1 MKPVRLEILIDDK
14 TLQGL
19 NSVKGNLGSMEQFY
33 KQAIGQLKSELT
45 DLQQK
50 LKSALSE
57 GINTDKQAAEIQAL
71 TGVVNQLTDELEKL
85 KIAKK
90 QNNATPIIG
99 EDPAPKMNNI
109 KMSMAQ
115 IARELPAITM
125 GPQMFFLAISNN
137 IPLLQDALSSARKE
151 FNALTAAGKTAT
163 PVWKQVA
170 KSIVSP
176 QAAIAVGITLLTVY
190 GDEIVSFAK
199 KMLSGKK
206 EVISMKEAVENLNEE
221 FNNNASDLAKSIT
234 TVNNLAKEYR
244 NLGDDMNAKKEF
256 ITKNKEEFD
265 KLDVS
270 INNVA
275 DADKLL
281 INSTDA
287 YIEAMSLRAE
297 ATAAYNL
304 QVEAQEELIKKQ
316 RATEKRKNEG
326 PTFGDKAQSFFVS
339 AMYMSSGQGAAPTA
353 KDYQAEG
360 VKAAKAEED
369 AVQAEVDAYQK
380 LYEEKSKAS
389 KQILE
394 RLGLMTKEIDLN
406 KQSANTTNYA
416 AELAEARIKAQ
427 QKLERMLIET
437 MQEGFKKRQALAAQQ
452 LQEEID
458 RINADEKAQL
468 DTIKKAR
475 AAGQSV
481 DTNAEQQVQDN
492 ARQQRLAAEKIYW
505 KAYYSIVKEWRD
517 KDIQSWIEYNKEFGD
532 SQDKRMAIIQ
542 DYNRKIA
549 AEETDGGK
557 AILRKRME
565 AELSSLDMEE
575 FKNSIDFS
583 VVFGD
588 LEAQTTE
595 ALETLREKLRKYIET
610 MGEELKPEDLKEIQD
625 AFKNIDFNI
634 KSRKPFE
641 ELSKDIKEYKDAQNE
656 VEGAQIILNQAM
668 KFGSV
673 IVEEYDEATGEVT
686 KKLITQEQAE
696 KNLTDAQKKRKEAM
710 TGIFKSL
717 SGVSNEV
724 SMVANAANSIINTFD
739 SMGIEVGE
747 EVRGIVAGFTAISDG
762 IGNMV
767 EAAMRGDVAGVIA
780 GVIGTLAGTVK
791 MFGSIF
797 GADWGGEKSRRRY
810 EEAKEKYESYMDV
823 LDKVINKQKELVE
836 SMEAD
841 DFANANNSYE
851 RAKQLLKDQQ
861 DYAREMGKAYLASG
875 ASKGFLGIGSSAS
888 EGIKQKESI
897 SKEAWKQV
905 EKLFGADFVKKIS
918 EGRMT
923 AIFDLSYEQLLKMR
937 DEASGFYS
945 ELHEDTRMYIDQIIE
960 SEEAWREVQEARKE
974 ALTKMDFDSFYDSF
988 VSTLKDLDATNE
1000 EFAQNFEDYLKNA
1013 IFSALVANQ
1022 YKSRI
1027 ESLYNQWA
1035 DLAEEDGLDSTEAD
1049 LLRQE
1054 YNKIVEEM
1062 LAKREELMED
1072 FGWESEQS
1080 KSESQSG
1087 RAGAVTTITEETAG
1101 RLEGIGNAQLDRIIA
1116 MDDKMETMGDSLSA
1130 MASNIAI
1137 MTENSNYLKRLE
1149 DIADNIQNMNSTGV
1163 KIKG

>member
-50 LKSALSE
+50 LKAALSE

-85 KIAKK
+85 KQAKK

-99 EDPAPKMNNI
+99 DDPAPKMNNI

-151 FNALTAAGKTAT
+151 FDDLTAAGKTAT

-170 KSIVSP
+170 KAIVSP

-221 FNNNASDLAKSIT
+221 FNNNATDLAKSVT
-234 TVNNLAKEYR
+234 TVKNLSKEYR

-394 RLGLMTKEIDLN
+394 RLGLMAKENDLN

-437 MQEGFKKRQALAAQQ
+437 MQDGFKKRQALAAQQ
-452 LQEEID
+452 LQEEIA

-492 ARQQRLAAEKIYW
+492 AQQQRKAANNKYLQ
-505 KAYYSIVKEWRD
+505 YSAKTEKEWQEQSL
-517 KDIQSWIEYNKEFGD
+517 QSWIAYYEKYGTYA
-532 SQDKRMAIIQ
+532 QQRVAIIQ
-542 DYNRKIA
+542 KYALKMNNTQDENEKALFTKQQEEELQSLDDKFGKSVKQMTDLFEDASKKSVGAIEEIISKYEKLIDYMTNPDSTVTKEDLLSVGFTENDLKDLENGTIKIA
-549 AEETDGGK
+549 DITKALKELKGELKGKSPFKTFSTDLKEAFDKIKNAKGDTK
-557 AILRKRME
+557 AIGEGLSGIGSAVSEFTPALQQFSSDLSTIFGYDDSKIQGIIGAVGGLGQTAAGIGQAMSGDIVGGVMKAVGGLASVFNALGGEDYSSYESLVKQYEILNGVWDDLIEKKKEYISISYGEE
-565 AELSSLDMEE
+565 ATKAGEEAKKLINDQMNRYRQLLKELADSGAGWFSHALGVRVNKQMAKEDWAVISKLVGETVKNSGDLWDLTADQLEKLLQDPKIVSVLGNVNEDFITYMKEIIGARDELEEVEKSIQEQLTQTSFDNMQDSFWNALLDMEKDAE
-575 FKNSIDFS
+575 A
-583 VVFGD
+583 FGD
-588 LEAQTTE
+588 DLTKTMQKAIIKANLGKTYESQ
-595 ALETLREKLRKYIET
+595 LQNWYEKFAK
-610 MGEELKPEDLKEIQD
+610 
-625 AFKNIDFNI
+625 A
-634 KSRKPFE
+634 
-641 ELSKDIKEYKDAQNE
+641 
-656 VEGAQIILNQAM
+656 NQSD
-668 KFGSV
+668 G
-673 IVEEYDEATGEVT
+673 INTEEYDS
-686 KKLITQEQAE
+686 L
-696 KNLTDAQKKRKEAM
+696 RKEY
-710 TGIFKSL
+710 
-717 SGVSNEV
+717 
-724 SMVANAANSIINTFD
+724 D
-739 SMGIEVGE
+739 
-747 EVRGIVAGFTAISDG
+747 AI
-762 IGNMV
+762 V
-767 EAAMRGDVAGVIA
+767 EAA
-780 GVIGTLAGTVK
+780 L
-791 MFGSIF
+791 
-797 GADWGGEKSRRRY
+797 
-810 EEAKEKYESYMDV
+810 KER
-823 LDKVINKQKELVE
+823 N
-836 SMEAD
+836 
-841 DFANANNSYE
+841 
-851 RAKQLLKDQQ
+851 
-861 DYAREMGKAYLASG
+861 
-875 ASKGFLGIGSSAS
+875 
-888 EGIKQKESI
+888 
-897 SKEAWKQV
+897 
-905 EKLFGADFVKKIS
+905 
-918 EGRMT
+918 
-923 AIFDLSYEQLLKMR
+923 
-937 DEASGFYS
+937 
-945 ELHEDTRMYIDQIIE
+945 
-960 SEEAWREVQEARKE
+960 
-974 ALTKMDFDSFYDSF
+974 
-988 VSTLKDLDATNE
+988 
-1000 EFAQNFEDYLKNA
+1000 
-1013 IFSALVANQ
+1013 
-1022 YKSRI
+1022 
-1027 ESLYNQWA
+1027 
-1035 DLAEEDGLDSTEAD
+1035 
-1049 LLRQE
+1049 
-1054 YNKIVEEM
+1054 
-1062 LAKREELMED
+1062 ELMKV
-1072 FGWESEQS
+1072 FGWESEAAAS
-1080 KSESQSG
+1080 AAQSG

>member
-50 LKSALSE
+50 LKAALSE

-99 EDPAPKMNNI
+99 DDPAPKMNNI

-151 FNALTAAGKTAT
+151 FNALTAAGREAT

-221 FNNNASDLAKSIT
+221 FNNNASDLAKSVT

-244 NLGDDMNAKKEF
+244 NLGDDMNAKKKF
-256 ITKNKEEFD
+256 ITQNKEEFD

-281 INSTDA
+281 INSTDD

-304 QVEAQEELIKKQ
+304 QVEANEELIKKR

-326 PTFGDKAQSFFVS
+326 PTFGDKVQSFFVS

-369 AVQAEVDAYQK
+369 AVQADVDAYQK
-380 LYEEKSKAS
+380 LNEEKSKAY

-394 RLGLMTKEIDLN
+394 RLGLMAKEIDLN
-406 KQSANTTNYA
+406 KKSANTTNYA

-437 MQEGFKKRQALAAQQ
+437 MQDGFKKRQALAAQQ
-452 LQEEID
+452 LQEEIA
-458 RINADEKAQL
+458 RINAEEKAQL

-475 AAGQSV
+475 EAGQSV

-492 ARQQRLAAEKIYW
+492 AQQQRLAANNKYLQDSAQIE
-505 KAYYSIVKEWRD
+505 KEWQEQSL
-517 KDIQSWIEYNKEFGD
+517 QSWIAYYEKYGTYA
-532 SQDKRMAIIQ
+532 QQRVAIIQ
-542 DYNRKIA
+542 KYALKMNNTQDENEKELFTKQQ
-549 AEETDGGK
+549 EE
-557 AILRKRME
+557 
-565 AELSSLDMEE
+565 ELQSLDDKFGKSVKQMTDL
-575 FKNSIDFS
+575 FADVSKKSVASIQDIIDKYEALVDFMS
-583 VVFGD
+583 NKDTKITKDDLIKLGFTAQDLKD
-588 LEAQTTE
+588 LESG
-595 ALETLREKLRKYIET
+595 KIKIEDIT
-610 MGEELKPEDLKEIQD
+610 KRLEELNGVIKGKPPFKSFTEDLKEGFDKIKNAKGDTKEIGEGIGIIGSAVIEFLPALKDFSTNLSTIFGYDESKIQGVIGAVEGLGTTAVGIGQALSGD
-625 AFKNIDFNI
+625 IVGGAMKAVSGIASVVSSLEGVFGADYSGYERLKEQYDLLNGVWDTLID
-634 KSRKPFE
+634 KK
-641 ELSKDIKEYKDAQNE
+641 KEYISMSYGE
-656 VEGAQIILNQAM
+656 
-668 KFGSV
+668 
-673 IVEEYDEATGEVT
+673 EATKAGEEA
-686 KKLITQEQAE
+686 KKLINDQISRYRQLLDELAGSGASIGSHSLGYRINKRMAKEDWEILSKLVGETIDNSNDLWDLTADQLERLLQDPKIVSVLGEVNEDFLTYIQDIIDAQDELEEVEKSIQEQLTQTSFENMQDSFWNALLDMEKDAE
-696 KNLTDAQKKRKEAM
+696 AFGDDLTKTMQKAIIKANLGKTYESQLQNWYEKFAK
-710 TGIFKSL
+710 
-717 SGVSNEV
+717 
-724 SMVANAANSIINTFD
+724 ANQ
-739 SMGIEVGE
+739 
-747 EVRGIVAGFTAISDG
+747 SDG
-762 IGNMV
+762 IN
-767 EAAMRGDVAGVIA
+767 
-780 GVIGTLAGTVK
+780 T
-791 MFGSIF
+791 
-797 GADWGGEKSRRRY
+797 
-810 EEAKEKYESYMDV
+810 EEYES
-823 LDKVINKQKELVE
+823 LRKEYDAIVE
-836 SMEAD
+836 SALK
-841 DFANANNSYE
+841 E
-851 RAKQLLKDQQ
+851 R
-861 DYAREMGKAYLASG
+861 
-875 ASKGFLGIGSSAS
+875 
-888 EGIKQKESI
+888 
-897 SKEAWKQV
+897 
-905 EKLFGADFVKKIS
+905 
-918 EGRMT
+918 
-923 AIFDLSYEQLLKMR
+923 
-937 DEASGFYS
+937 
-945 ELHEDTRMYIDQIIE
+945 
-960 SEEAWREVQEARKE
+960 
-974 ALTKMDFDSFYDSF
+974 
-988 VSTLKDLDATNE
+988 N
-1000 EFAQNFEDYLKNA
+1000 
-1013 IFSALVANQ
+1013 
-1022 YKSRI
+1022 
-1027 ESLYNQWA
+1027 
-1035 DLAEEDGLDSTEAD
+1035 
-1049 LLRQE
+1049 
-1054 YNKIVEEM
+1054 
-1062 LAKREELMED
+1062 ELMKV
-1072 FGWESEQS
+1072 FGWESEAAANAA
-1080 KSESQSG
+1080 QSG

-1116 MDDKMETMGDSLSA
+1116 MDDKMENMGDSLSA

-1137 MTENSNYLKRLE
+1137 MTENSNYLRRLE

>member
-50 LKSALSE
+50 LKAALSE

-85 KIAKK
+85 KQAKK

-151 FNALTAAGKTAT
+151 FNALTAAGKEAT

-221 FNNNASDLAKSIT
+221 FNNNASDLAKSVT

-281 INSTDA
+281 INSTDD

-304 QVEAQEELIKKQ
+304 QVEANEELIKKR
-316 RATEKRKNEG
+316 RATEKREKEG

-369 AVQAEVDAYQK
+369 AVQADVDAYQK

-389 KQILE
+389 KQIFE

-437 MQEGFKKRQALAAQQ
+437 MQDGFKKRQALAAQQ
-452 LQEEID
+452 LQEEIA

-492 ARQQRLAAEKIYW
+492 AQQQRKAANNRYLQDSAQIE
-505 KAYYSIVKEWRD
+505 KEWQEQSL
-517 KDIQSWIEYNKEFGD
+517 QSWIAYYEKYGTYAQQRVAIIQKYALKMNNTQDENEKALFTKQQEEELQSLDDKFGKSVKQMTDLFEDASKKSVGAIEEIISKYEKLIDYMTNPDSNVTKEDLLAVGFTEKDLKDLENGTIKIADITKALKELKGELKGKSPFKTFSTDLKEAFDKIKNAKGDTKAIGEGLSGIGSAVSSFTPALQQFSSDISTIFGFDDSKIQGIIGAVVGLGNTAVGIGQALSGDIVGGAMKAVSGIASVVSSLEGVFGADYSGYERLKEQYELLNGVWDTLIDKKKEYISMSYGEEATKAGEEAKKLINDQISRYRQLLDELAG
-532 SQDKRMAIIQ
+532 SGASIGSHSLAYRINKRMAKEDWEILSKLVGETIDNSNDLWDLTADQLEKLLQDPKIVSVLGEVNEDFLTYIQ
-542 DYNRKIA
+542 DIIDA
-549 AEETDGGK
+549 QDELEEVEKSIQEQLTQTSFENMQDSFWN
-557 AILRKRME
+557 AL
-565 AELSSLDMEE
+565 LDMEKDAE
-575 FKNSIDFS
+575 T
-583 VVFGD
+583 FGD
-588 LEAQTTE
+588 DLTKTMQKAIIKANLGKTYESQ
-595 ALETLREKLRKYIET
+595 LQNWYEKFAK
-610 MGEELKPEDLKEIQD
+610 
-625 AFKNIDFNI
+625 A
-634 KSRKPFE
+634 
-641 ELSKDIKEYKDAQNE
+641 
-656 VEGAQIILNQAM
+656 NQ
-668 KFGSV
+668 
-673 IVEEYDEATGEVT
+673 
-686 KKLITQEQAE
+686 
-696 KNLTDAQKKRKEAM
+696 
-710 TGIFKSL
+710 
-717 SGVSNEV
+717 
-724 SMVANAANSIINTFD
+724 
-739 SMGIEVGE
+739 
-747 EVRGIVAGFTAISDG
+747 SDG
-762 IGNMV
+762 INTEEYESLRKEYDAIV
-767 EAAMRGDVAGVIA
+767 EAA
-780 GVIGTLAGTVK
+780 L
-791 MFGSIF
+791 
-797 GADWGGEKSRRRY
+797 
-810 EEAKEKYESYMDV
+810 KER
-823 LDKVINKQKELVE
+823 N
-836 SMEAD
+836 
-841 DFANANNSYE
+841 
-851 RAKQLLKDQQ
+851 
-861 DYAREMGKAYLASG
+861 
-875 ASKGFLGIGSSAS
+875 
-888 EGIKQKESI
+888 
-897 SKEAWKQV
+897 
-905 EKLFGADFVKKIS
+905 
-918 EGRMT
+918 
-923 AIFDLSYEQLLKMR
+923 
-937 DEASGFYS
+937 
-945 ELHEDTRMYIDQIIE
+945 
-960 SEEAWREVQEARKE
+960 
-974 ALTKMDFDSFYDSF
+974 
-988 VSTLKDLDATNE
+988 
-1000 EFAQNFEDYLKNA
+1000 
-1013 IFSALVANQ
+1013 
-1022 YKSRI
+1022 
-1027 ESLYNQWA
+1027 
-1035 DLAEEDGLDSTEAD
+1035 
-1049 LLRQE
+1049 
-1054 YNKIVEEM
+1054 
-1062 LAKREELMED
+1062 ELMKV
-1072 FGWESEQS
+1072 FGWESEAAANAA
-1080 KSESQSG
+1080 QSG

-1116 MDDKMETMGDSLSA
+1116 MDEKMENMGDSLSA

>member
-50 LKSALSE
+50 LKAALSE

-85 KIAKK
+85 KQAKK

-99 EDPAPKMNNI
+99 DDPAPKMNNI

-151 FNALTAAGKTAT
+151 FDALTAAGKTAT

-170 KSIVSP
+170 KAIVSP

-221 FNNNASDLAKSIT
+221 FNNNATDLAKSVT

-304 QVEAQEELIKKQ
+304 QVEANEELIKKR
-316 RATEKRKNEG
+316 RATEKREKEG

-339 AMYMSSGQGAAPTA
+339 AMFMSSGQGAAPTA

-394 RLGLMTKEIDLN
+394 RLGLMTKENDLN

-437 MQEGFKKRQALAAQQ
+437 MQDGFKKRQALAAQQ
-452 LQEEID
+452 LQEEIA

-492 ARQQRLAAEKIYW
+492 AQQQRLAANNKYLQDSAQIE
-505 KAYYSIVKEWRD
+505 KEWQENSL
-517 KDIQSWIEYNKEFGD
+517 QSWIAYYEKYGTYAQQRVAIIQKYALKMNNTQDENEKALFTKQQEEELQSLDDKFGKSVKQMTDLFADVSKKSVASIQEIIDKYEALVDFRSNKDTKITKDDLIKLGFTAQDLKDLESGKIKIEDITKRLEELNGVMKGKSPFKTFSTDLKEAFDKIKNAKGDTKAIGEGLSEIGSSVSEFTPALQQFSSDISTIFGYDDSKIQGIIGAVGGLGNTAVGIGQALSGDIVGGAMKAVSGIASVVSSLEGVFGADYSGYERLKEQYELLNGVWDTLIDKKKEYISMSYGEEATKAGEEAKKLINDQISRYRQLLDDLAG
-532 SQDKRMAIIQ
+532 SGASIGSHSLGYRINKRMAKEDWEILSKLVGETIDNSNDLWDLTADQLEKLLQDPKIVSVLGEVNEDFLTYIQ
-542 DYNRKIA
+542 DIIDA
-549 AEETDGGK
+549 QDELEEVEKSIQEQLTQTSFENMQDSFWN
-557 AILRKRME
+557 AL
-565 AELSSLDMEE
+565 LDMEKDAE
-575 FKNSIDFS
+575 A
-583 VVFGD
+583 FGD
-588 LEAQTTE
+588 DLTKTMQKAIIKANLGKTYESQ
-595 ALETLREKLRKYIET
+595 LQNWYEKFAK
-610 MGEELKPEDLKEIQD
+610 
-625 AFKNIDFNI
+625 A
-634 KSRKPFE
+634 
-641 ELSKDIKEYKDAQNE
+641 
-656 VEGAQIILNQAM
+656 NQSD
-668 KFGSV
+668 G
-673 IVEEYDEATGEVT
+673 INTEEYDS
-686 KKLITQEQAE
+686 L
-696 KNLTDAQKKRKEAM
+696 RKEY
-710 TGIFKSL
+710 
-717 SGVSNEV
+717 
-724 SMVANAANSIINTFD
+724 D
-739 SMGIEVGE
+739 
-747 EVRGIVAGFTAISDG
+747 AI
-762 IGNMV
+762 V
-767 EAAMRGDVAGVIA
+767 EAA
-780 GVIGTLAGTVK
+780 L
-791 MFGSIF
+791 
-797 GADWGGEKSRRRY
+797 
-810 EEAKEKYESYMDV
+810 KER
-823 LDKVINKQKELVE
+823 N
-836 SMEAD
+836 
-841 DFANANNSYE
+841 
-851 RAKQLLKDQQ
+851 
-861 DYAREMGKAYLASG
+861 
-875 ASKGFLGIGSSAS
+875 
-888 EGIKQKESI
+888 
-897 SKEAWKQV
+897 
-905 EKLFGADFVKKIS
+905 
-918 EGRMT
+918 
-923 AIFDLSYEQLLKMR
+923 
-937 DEASGFYS
+937 
-945 ELHEDTRMYIDQIIE
+945 
-960 SEEAWREVQEARKE
+960 
-974 ALTKMDFDSFYDSF
+974 
-988 VSTLKDLDATNE
+988 
-1000 EFAQNFEDYLKNA
+1000 
-1013 IFSALVANQ
+1013 
-1022 YKSRI
+1022 
-1027 ESLYNQWA
+1027 
-1035 DLAEEDGLDSTEAD
+1035 
-1049 LLRQE
+1049 
-1054 YNKIVEEM
+1054 
-1062 LAKREELMED
+1062 ELMKV
-1072 FGWESEQS
+1072 FGWESEAAAS
-1080 KSESQSG
+1080 AAQSG

-1101 RLEGIGNAQLDRIIA
+1101 RLEGIGNAQLDRIIS
-1116 MDDKMETMGDSLSA
+1116 MDDKMENMGDSLSA

>member
-50 LKSALSE
+50 LKAALSE

-85 KIAKK
+85 KQAKK

-151 FNALTAAGKTAT
+151 FNALTAAGEEAT

-221 FNNNASDLAKSIT
+221 FNNNASDLAKSVT

-281 INSTDA
+281 INSTDD

-304 QVEAQEELIKKQ
+304 QVEANEELIKKR

-369 AVQAEVDAYQK
+369 AVQADVDAYQK

-437 MQEGFKKRQALAAQQ
+437 MQDGFKKRQALAAQQ
-452 LQEEID
+452 LQEEIA
-458 RINADEKAQL
+458 RINADEKSQL

-492 ARQQRLAAEKIYW
+492 AQQQRKAATNKYLQDSAQIE
-505 KAYYSIVKEWRD
+505 KEWQENSL
-517 KDIQSWIEYNKEFGD
+517 QSWIAYYEKYGTYA
-532 SQDKRMAIIQ
+532 QQRIAIIQ
-542 DYNRKIA
+542 KYALKMNNTQDENEKALFTKQQEEELQSLDDKFGKSVKQMTDLFEDASKKSVGAIEEIISKYEKLIDYMTNPDSNVTKEDLLSVGFTEKDLKDLENGTIKIA
-549 AEETDGGK
+549 DITK
-557 AILRKRME
+557 ALK
-565 AELSSLDMEE
+565 
-575 FKNSIDFS
+575 
-583 VVFGD
+583 
-588 LEAQTTE
+588 
-595 ALETLREKLRKYIET
+595 
-610 MGEELKPEDLKEIQD
+610 ELKGELKGKSPFKTFSTDLKE
-625 AFKNIDFNI
+625 AFDKIKNAKGDTKAIG
-634 KSRKPFE
+634 
-641 ELSKDIKEYKDAQNE
+641 
-656 VEGAQIILNQAM
+656 EG
-668 KFGSV
+668 
-673 IVEEYDEATGEVT
+673 
-686 KKLITQEQAE
+686 
-696 KNLTDAQKKRKEAM
+696 
-710 TGIFKSL
+710 L
-717 SGVSNEV
+717 SGIGSAVSEFTPALQQF
-724 SMVANAANSIINTFD
+724 SSDLSTIFGYDDSKIQGIIGAVGGLGNT
-739 SMGIEVGE
+739 
-747 EVRGIVAGFTAISDG
+747 ADG
-762 IGNMV
+762 IGQ
-767 EAAMRGDVAGVIA
+767 ALSGDIVGGTMKAVSGVA
-780 GVIGTLAGTVK
+780 TV
-791 MFGSIF
+791 F
-797 GADWGGEKSRRRY
+797 
-810 EEAKEKYESYMDV
+810 ES
-823 LDKVINKQKELVE
+823 LNT
-836 SMEAD
+836 
-841 DFANANNSYE
+841 
-851 RAKQLLKDQQ
+851 
-861 DYAREMGKAYLASG
+861 
-875 ASKGFLGIGSSAS
+875 
-888 EGIKQKESI
+888 
-897 SKEAWKQV
+897 
-905 EKLFGADFVKKIS
+905 LFGADFSGYEKMKEQYEVLNDIWDQLIEKKQEYIS
-918 EGRMT
+918 
-923 AIFDLSYEQLLKMR
+923 ISY
-937 DEASGFYS
+937 G
-945 ELHEDTRMYIDQIIE
+945 ED
-960 SEEAWREVQEARKE
+960 ANKAGKE
-974 ALTKMDFDSFYDSF
+974 AL
-988 VSTLKDLDATNE
+988 DLVN
-1000 EFAQNFEDYLKNA
+1000 
-1013 IFSALVANQ
+1013 
-1022 YKSRI
+1022 KSI
-1027 ESLYNQWA
+1027 ESYRILGKERLKSGA
-1035 DLAEEDGLDSTEAD
+1035 GLFSHSIGTDQRERMG
-1049 LLRQE
+1049 RQE
-1054 YNKIVEEM
+1054 WTEVKQAIGNIGYNKIYGDRMTGLFDLTMEQLEK
-1062 LAKREELMED
+1062 LKTEAPTFWAKLDDDVREYLDNIIEGSERLEDIQEQIKEQLTQTTFENMQDSFWNTLLDMKSDAESFSEDLTKTMQKAILKANLGELMDKDLRNWYDKFAKANED
-1072 FGWESEQS
+1072 GNIDMKEYESLQSEYNAIVEKGLKERNQLMELFGWKLNEEASAA
-1080 KSESQSG
+1080 QSG